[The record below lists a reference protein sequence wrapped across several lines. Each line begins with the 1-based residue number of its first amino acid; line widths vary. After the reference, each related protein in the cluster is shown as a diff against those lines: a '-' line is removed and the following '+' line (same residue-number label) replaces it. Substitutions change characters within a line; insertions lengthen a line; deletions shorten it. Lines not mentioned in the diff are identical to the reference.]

1 MFKSLNLVEN
11 LKTEFKDNKISIENR
26 NNHKINIVINDIK
39 LTNVIF
45 SSLGEKGFK
54 IIFKNDD
61 FLIITSNN
69 FYFKTRNFSL
79 FKVQNLPEIVSFL
92 DVITSVEEY
101 IKNPEPNNNI
111 DNTVALYLLNK
122 TLIENAEYYNF
133 DVTDYKNAVRKAALS
148 INSIGDITIYD

>member
-1 MFKSLNLVEN
+1 MFKSLLQIDN
-11 LKTEFKDNKISIENR
+11 LKTEFTDDKITIENR
-26 NNHKINIVINDIK
+26 NNHKTNIVINDIK
-39 LTNVIF
+39 STNIIF
-45 SSLGEKGFK
+45 SPEGEKGIK

-61 FLIITSNN
+61 FLIITSND